1 MRITMNDEDDLD
13 ERIKKAEEELAWE
26 KLKLEVMVDAYHRL
40 LWAVERP
47 LSLRDM
53 EIFRP

>member
-1 MRITMNDEDDLD
+1 MNDEDDLD

-26 KLKLEVMVDAYHRL
+26 KLKLEVLVDAYHRL